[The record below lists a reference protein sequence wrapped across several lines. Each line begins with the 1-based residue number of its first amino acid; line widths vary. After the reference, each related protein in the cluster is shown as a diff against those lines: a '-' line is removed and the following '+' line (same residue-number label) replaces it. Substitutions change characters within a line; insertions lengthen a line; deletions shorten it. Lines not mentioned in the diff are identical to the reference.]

1 MYSYSRQQ
9 KLKDKY
15 RAAGLCRD
23 CGKPVM
29 IKADSTPA
37 CRCESCMAKHRD
49 TNRKNHKTKIKR
61 TPDKEIAKM
70 SIPVGKTHKCQS
82 CGINIG
88 HYFNFC
94 PWCGAEQPLEDD

>member
-1 MYSYSRQQ
+1 MYSRQQ

-15 RAAGLCRD
+15 REAGLCRD

-29 IKADSTPA
+29 IKPDSTPA
-37 CRCESCMAKHRD
+37 CRCESCMEKHRA
-49 TNRKNHKTKIKR
+49 TEYKRHKSHHAKR
-61 TPDKEIAKM
+61 TPNTEIIEA
-70 SIPVGKTHKCQS
+70 STPVRKFHKCQS